1 MKLSYYSDV
10 KSGKLQK
17 NVSERIANDLHSFEG
32 KRIEVTIQRLK
43 SRRSVQ
49 QNRLWW
55 LYVDIIAKEIGYT
68 KEEMHEI
75 CKFKFLKREKVD
87 EGSGEIFP
95 YLASTTTLN
104 KTDFAN
110 MVNELIQW
118 ASETFSIVLP
128 MPEEQTD
135 LNFNN

>member
-1 MKLSYYSDV
+1 MKLTYYSDV

-17 NVSERIANDLHSFEG
+17 NVSARIAKDLQTFEG
-32 KRIEVTIQRLK
+32 KRVEVTMQLLK
-43 SRRSVQ
+43 SKRSVQ

-55 LYVDIIAKEIGYT
+55 LFIGIIAKEIGYT

-87 EGSGEIFP
+87 EATGEVFP

-104 KTDFAN
+104 KSDFAD
-110 MVNELIQW
+110 MVNDLIRW
-118 ASETFSIVLP
+118 AAETFSISLP
-128 MPEEQTD
+128 APEEQAD
-135 LNFNN
+135 INFKE